1 MSALAVL
8 KLVVSKKNRTV
19 SPVIQKREKLT
30 AKLAEQIAFFEAQQ
44 GGEIYAPK
52 RLKTVVDRA
61 TGERAGLAKLGS
73 PISDKK
79 SLVFTAHSAKE
90 SNDETTQKESHSRF
104 QG

>member
-1 MSALAVL
+1 MT
-8 KLVVSKKNRTV
+8 KKINYKFNLLIIRWLNGYSFYV
-19 SPVIQKREKLT
+19 
-30 AKLAEQIAFFEAQQ
+30 
-44 GGEIYAPK
+44 
-52 RLKTVVDRA
+52 
-61 TGERAGLAKLGS
+61 TGWCAAADHKPDVRAGLAKLGS